1 MVSSHLS
8 LKYLIDGH
16 SNNIFNLMKR
26 YSFQWHITN
35 KLEEKGMV
43 YGNLFLPALCL
54 PGSGQPFLTLPQF
67 LRSKLCCGFH
77 TVAQH
82 KSESI
87 FSSYL
92 WHTAFGLLI
101 KALDLYVVLS
111 MSLEQPSVRFC
122 VIVNGN

>member
-43 YGNLFLPALCL
+43 YGNLFCL
-54 PGSGQPFLTLPQF
+54 HCASLAQDSPFLP
-67 LRSKLCCGFH
+67 FH
-77 TVAQH
+77 N
-82 KSESI
+82 
-87 FSSYL
+87 F
-92 WHTAFGLLI
+92 
-101 KALDLYVVLS
+101 
-111 MSLEQPSVRFC
+111 
-122 VIVNGN
+122 